1 MMSLIGLCWSVSWC
15 VASALAAA
23 APRRASRRVG
33 LFMACLLGCPLYGH
47 GAFLV
52 GSADAG
58 VLRIQARDHA
68 HTVATMTNIA
78 VIRPA
83 QTVLS
88 TPGFDCSWS
97 ADTRHFDVC

>member
-1 MMSLIGLCWSVSWC
+1 MMSLIGVFSSFSLVG
-15 VASALAAA
+15 ASALAAA
-23 APRRASRRVG
+23 ATRRASRRVG
-33 LFMACLLGCPLYGH
+33 FFMACLLGCPLYGH

-88 TPGFDCSWS
+88 APDFAGAGSVES
-97 ADTRHFDVC
+97 GA